1 MIKIM
6 LTITEIMLMIL
17 IMMDNGNTHD
27 EQAPKFRSLFPRR
40 GLREALHLSL
50 HFNLERDF
58 QWFPSIRPHLGIL
71 SLFLSST
78 NTIEPVRQTMLS
90 ITTAWRPAQQG
101 AGSCLCFCF
110 DFYFFVSLFVSARHL
125 DSSQAWTAREARL
138 LSPALRHQYHYLGH

>member
-58 QWFPSIRPHLGIL
+58 
-71 SLFLSST
+71 
-78 NTIEPVRQTMLS
+78 
-90 ITTAWRPAQQG
+90 
-101 AGSCLCFCF
+101 
-110 DFYFFVSLFVSARHL
+110 
-125 DSSQAWTAREARL
+125 
-138 LSPALRHQYHYLGH
+138 